1 MTFRRKLGWT
11 LVLTVFVVL
20 VFGTATLGYALLQ
33 PMAHDEPERIVVPEG
48 SSFTNVLLRLEGKGM
63 LGEGIRA
70 RTRRLAARVYARI
83 SPVAD
88 RMQVGEYRLDPGLSL
103 LDFMD
108 KLERG
113 DVIMRRVTLVEG
125 WNIRDIRRALKN
137 AEGLVHRIDELD
149 NQALMKKLGKPD
161 QHPEG
166 WFAPDTYA
174 YVRGDTDL
182 ELLARALEH
191 QQRIL
196 SQAWK
201 NRAEELPLDSAYE
214 ALILASIVEKETAV
228 PDEREEIAG
237 VFVNRLNQGMR
248 LQTDPTVIYG
258 LGDDYQGNIRSHH
271 LQQDTPYNTYRRAG
285 LPPTPIA
292 MPGEASIRAAVN
304 PADTE
309 ALYFVARGDGTH
321 VFSQT
326 LEEHQ
331 QAVRE
336 YQLRRRKD
344 YRSTPKKTSSSPGEP
359 DES

>member
-1 MTFRRKLGWT
+1 MKFRRKLGWT
-11 LVLTVFVVL
+11 LVLAVFVTL
-20 VFGTATLGYALLQ
+20 VFGTATLGYALMQ
-33 PMAHDEPERIVVPEG
+33 PLAHTETERIVVPEG
-48 SSFTNVLLRLEGKGM
+48 SSFTNVLLRLEGQGM

-88 RMQVGEYRLDPGLSL
+88 RMQVGEYRLEPGLSL

-113 DVIMRRVTLVEG
+113 DVIVRRVTLVEG
-125 WNIRDIRRALKN
+125 WNIRDLRRALKN
-137 AEGLVHRIDELD
+137 AEGLVHRIDDMD
-149 NQALMKKLGKPD
+149 NQALMKELGKPD
-161 QHPEG
+161 HHPEG

-182 ELLARALEH
+182 ELLDRALADQE
-191 QQRIL
+191 QIL
-196 SQAWK
+196 EQAWEE
-201 NRAEELPLDSAYE
+201 RAEGLPLDSPYE

-258 LGDDYQGNIRSHH
+258 IGDDYDGNIRRHH

-292 MPGEASIRAAVN
+292 MPGEASIRAALN

-321 VFSQT
+321 VFSRT
-326 LEEHQ
+326 LEQHQ

-344 YRSTPKKTSSSPGEP
+344 YRSTPLPEE
-359 DES
+359 DEDGNGQP

>member
-1 MTFRRKLGWT
+1 MKLRRRLGWI
-11 LVLTVFVVL
+11 LVLGVFVTG
-20 VFGTATLGYALLQ
+20 VFVTAALGYALMQ
-33 PMAHDEPERIVVPEG
+33 PMAHTETERIVVPEA
-48 SSFTNVLLRLEGKGM
+48 SSFTHVLLRLEGRGM
-63 LGEGIRA
+63 LGEGIQA

-88 RMQVGEYRLDPGLSL
+88 NMQVGEYRLQPRLSL

-113 DVIMRRVTLVEG
+113 DVIRREVTLVEG
-125 WNIRDIRRALKN
+125 WNIRDLRRALSK
-137 AEGLVHRIDELD
+137 AEGVAHRIGKLD
-149 NQALMKKLGKPD
+149 NQALMQELGKPD
-161 QHPEG
+161 HHPEG

-191 QQRIL
+191 QEEIL
-196 SQAWK
+196 ARAWK
-201 NRAEELPLDSAYE
+201 SRAEGLPLDTPYE

-228 PDEREEIAG
+228 PDERAEIAG

-258 LGDDYQGNIRSHH
+258 LGEDYQGNIRHRH
-271 LQQDTPYNTYRRAG
+271 LQLDTPYNTYRRAG

-321 VFSQT
+321 AFSPSF
-326 LEEHQ
+326 EAHQ
-331 QAVRE
+331 KAVRE
-336 YQLRRRKD
+336 YQLRRRED
-344 YRSTPKKTSSSPGEP
+344 YRSTPGQ
-359 DES
+359 DESASEKDGS

>member
-1 MTFRRKLGWT
+1 MRFRRKLGWS

-20 VFGTATLGYALLQ
+20 VFGSATLGYALMQ
-33 PMAHDEPERIVVPEG
+33 PMAHTQPERMVVPEG

-63 LGEGIRA
+63 LGAGLRA
-70 RTRRLAARVYARI
+70 RARRLAARVYARI

-88 RMQVGEYRLDPGLSL
+88 RIHVGEYRLKPGDSL

-113 DVIMRRVTLVEG
+113 DVIVHRVTLVEG
-125 WNIRDIRRALKN
+125 WNIREVRRALKT
-137 AEGLVHRIDELD
+137 AEGLEHRLQELD
-149 NQALMKKLGKPD
+149 NQALMKELDRPD

-182 ELLARALEH
+182 DLLARALADQEE
-191 QQRIL
+191 IL
-196 SQAWK
+196 AKAWG
-201 NRAEELPLDSAYE
+201 NRAEGLPLDTPYE

-228 PDEREEIAG
+228 PDERKEIAG

-258 LGDDYQGNIRSHH
+258 LGENYQGNIRSHH

-292 MPGEASIRAAVN
+292 MPGNASIRAAVN
-304 PADTE
+304 PAETE

-321 VFSQT
+321 VFSRT

-344 YRSTPKKTSSSPGEP
+344 YRSTPVPEE
-359 DES
+359 DENGNGPS

>member
-1 MTFRRKLGWT
+1 M
-11 LVLTVFVVL
+11 
-20 VFGTATLGYALLQ
+20 
-33 PMAHDEPERIVVPEG
+33 
-48 SSFTNVLLRLEGKGM
+48 
-63 LGEGIRA
+63 
-70 RTRRLAARVYARI
+70 
-83 SPVAD
+83 
-88 RMQVGEYRLDPGLSL
+88 
-103 LDFMD
+103 
-108 KLERG
+108 
-113 DVIMRRVTLVEG
+113 
-125 WNIRDIRRALKN
+125 
-137 AEGLVHRIDELD
+137 D
-149 NQALMKKLGKPD
+149 NQALMKELGKPD
-161 QHPEG
+161 HHPEG

-182 ELLARALEH
+182 ELLDRALADQE
-191 QQRIL
+191 QIL
-196 SQAWK
+196 EQAWEE
-201 NRAEELPLDSAYE
+201 RAEGLPLDSPYE

-258 LGDDYQGNIRSHH
+258 IGDDYEGNIRRHH

-292 MPGEASIRAAVN
+292 MPGEASIRAALN

-321 VFSQT
+321 VFSRT

-344 YRSTPKKTSSSPGEP
+344 YRSTPLPEE
-359 DES
+359 DEDGNGQP